1 MRHITFILNLKLKGN
16 INEVESFIR
25 DLSVPYTSQ
34 CNEPGTKSFEWYLNK
49 EENKAMLLESFLD
62 SDSATLRVKNLINS
76 HVNESF
82 QDLFEVI
89 NLTVLGKAELSLIQ
103 ILEGW
108 DPIYL
113 PYIDGFNK
121 QI

>member
-1 MRHITFILNLKLKGN
+1 MKHITFILNLKLKGN

-34 CNEPGTKSFEWYLNK
+34 CDEPGTKSFEWYLNK
-49 EENKAMLLESFLD
+49 QENKAMLLESFLD

-76 HVNESF
+76 PVNESF

>member
-1 MRHITFILNLKLKGN
+1 MKHITFILNLKLKGN

-34 CNEPGTKSFEWYLNK
+34 CYEPGTKSFEWYLNK
-49 EENKAMLLESFLD
+49 QENKAMLLESFLD

-76 HVNESF
+76 PINEAF

>member
-1 MRHITFILNLKLKGN
+1 MKHITFILNLKLKGN
-16 INEVESFIR
+16 INEVETFIR

-49 EENKAMLLESFLD
+49 QENKAMLLESFLD

-76 HVNESF
+76 PINEAF

-121 QI
+121 WI

>member
-1 MRHITFILNLKLKGN
+1 MKHITFILNLKLKGN

-34 CNEPGTKSFEWYLNK
+34 CDEPGTKSFEWYLNK
-49 EENKAMLLESFLD
+49 QENKAMLLESFLD

-76 HVNESF
+76 PVNESF

-89 NLTVLGKAELSLIQ
+89 NLAVLGKAELSLIQ

>member
-1 MRHITFILNLKLKGN
+1 VRHITFILNLKLKGN

-34 CNEPGTKSFEWYLNK
+34 CDEPGTKSFEWYLNK
-49 EENKAMLLESFLD
+49 QENKAMLLESFLD

-76 HVNESF
+76 PVNESF